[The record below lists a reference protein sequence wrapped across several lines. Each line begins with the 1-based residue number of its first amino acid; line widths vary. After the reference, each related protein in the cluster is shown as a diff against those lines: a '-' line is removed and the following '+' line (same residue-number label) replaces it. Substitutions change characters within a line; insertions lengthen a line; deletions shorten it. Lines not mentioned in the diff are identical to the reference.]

1 MPQCAECGVSG
12 QEQGGRNVTLDQSM
26 LPILSKV
33 PSVYG
38 PSQELVFVLRTPLT
52 PPLAK
57 ITT

>member
-1 MPQCAECGVSG
+1 MSG

-26 LPILSKV
+26 LPILTKV

-38 PSQELVFVLRTPLT
+38 PLQELVFVPRTPPT
-52 PPLAK
+52 PPLAS